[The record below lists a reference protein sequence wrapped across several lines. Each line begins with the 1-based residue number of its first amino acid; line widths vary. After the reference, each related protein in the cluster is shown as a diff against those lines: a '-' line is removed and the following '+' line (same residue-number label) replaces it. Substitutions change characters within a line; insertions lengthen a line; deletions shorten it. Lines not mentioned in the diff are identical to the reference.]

1 MSAADELRALTAAA
15 TPGPREP
22 VMMPAGLIVDA
33 PQSGVAVAGY
43 GIELWEEN
51 AALIV
56 WLVNHAAAL
65 ADLAEAAN
73 VMADRY
79 ADEDALVE
87 SPLLTLRTALAALE
101 ADT

>member
-1 MSAADELRALTAAA
+1 MTAADELRALTAAA
-15 TPGPREP
+15 TPGPWEP

-65 ADLAEAAN
+65 ADLAEAARD
-73 VMADRY
+73 VVTHVGSVTVEGSELLDAQAD
-79 ADEDALVE
+79 
-87 SPLLTLRTALAALE
+87 ALAALD
-101 ADT
+101 ADR